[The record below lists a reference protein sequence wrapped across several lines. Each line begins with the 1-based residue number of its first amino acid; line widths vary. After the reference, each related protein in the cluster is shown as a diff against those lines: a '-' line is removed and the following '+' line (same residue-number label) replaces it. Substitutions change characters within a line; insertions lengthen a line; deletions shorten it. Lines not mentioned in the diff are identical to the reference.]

1 MTSEARDLLAAR
13 SAKYAM
19 PANPPLTIVIPVYN
33 EGANFRALW
42 GELASGIKTPF
53 TALVVYDFDADNTV
67 PVVQEVIAGGE
78 TRLKLI
84 KNAYGRGVTNAIKT
98 GLEAV
103 ESGPV
108 LVTMADLSDELSTVD
123 RMYELYLQ
131 GYDLICGSRYMPGGQ
146 LIGGPFVKQLMSR
159 TSGLTLHWFRG
170 VPTHDATNSF
180 KLYDAAMVHELKVE
194 SVAGFELGLE
204 LTVKAFLNGYRIAE
218 IPSVWRDRTAGTS
231 RFRVMQWLPH
241 YLKWYF
247 HAFRPKR
254 AARAPQRDAARP
266 SAADNRPARTH

>member
-1 MTSEARDLLAAR
+1 
-13 SAKYAM
+13 M
-19 PANPPLTIVIPVYN
+19 PSPPPLTIVIPVYN

-42 GELASGIKTPF
+42 TELTSAIKTPF
-53 TALVVYDFDADNTV
+53 TALVVYDFDEDNTL
-67 PVVQEVIAGGE
+67 PVAQEIIAAGE
-78 TRLKLI
+78 TRLTLR

-108 LVTMADLSDELSTVD
+108 LVTMADLSDEMSAVD
-123 RMYELYLQ
+123 KMYELYLQ
-131 GYDLICGSRYMPGGQ
+131 GFDVVCGSRYMKGGR
-146 LIGGPFVKQLMSR
+146 LIGGPFFKQLMSR
-159 TSGLTLHWFRG
+159 VSGLTLHYFRG

-180 KLYDAAMVHELKVE
+180 KLYDAGMVHDVKVE

-231 RFRVMQWLPH
+231 RFRIMHWLPH

-247 HAFRPKR
+247 YAFQPKR
-254 AARAPQRDAARP
+254 Q
-266 SAADNRPARTH
+266 SQRPAREN

>member
-1 MTSEARDLLAAR
+1 MS
-13 SAKYAM
+13 S
-19 PANPPLTIVIPVYN
+19 NPPLTIVIPVYN

-42 GELASGIKTPF
+42 NELASGIRTPF

-67 PVVQEVIAGGE
+67 PVAQAIIAGGE
-78 TRLKLI
+78 TRISLI
-84 KNAYGRGVTNAIKT
+84 RNKYGRGVTNAIKT

-108 LVTMADLSDELSTVD
+108 LVTMADLSDELTTVD

-131 GYDLICGSRYMPGGQ
+131 GYDLVCGSRYMPGGR
-146 LIGGPFVKQLMSR
+146 LIGGPFLKQLMSR

-180 KLYDAAMVHELKVE
+180 KLYDAQMVHALKVE

-204 LTVKAFLNGYRIAE
+204 LTVKAFLSGYRIAE

-231 RFRVMQWLPH
+231 RFRVMHWLPH

-247 HAFRPKR
+247 YAFRPRR
-254 AARAPQRDAARP
+254 AGPRSRGNAVADDGGRFRDGAQSREK
-266 SAADNRPARTH
+266 S

>member
-1 MTSEARDLLAAR
+1 
-13 SAKYAM
+13 M
-19 PANPPLTIVIPVYN
+19 PSPPPLTIVIPVYN

-42 GELASGIKTPF
+42 TELTSAIKTPF
-53 TALVVYDFDADNTV
+53 TALVVYDFDEDNTL
-67 PVVQEVIAGGE
+67 PVAQEIIAAGE
-78 TRLKLI
+78 TRLTLR

-108 LVTMADLSDELSTVD
+108 LVTMADLSDEMSAVD
-123 RMYELYLQ
+123 KMYELYLQ
-131 GYDLICGSRYMPGGQ
+131 GFDVVCGSRYMKGGR
-146 LIGGPFVKQLMSR
+146 LIGGPFFKQLMSR
-159 TSGLTLHWFRG
+159 VSGLTLHYFRG

-180 KLYDAAMVHELKVE
+180 KLYDAGMVHDVKVE

-231 RFRVMQWLPH
+231 RFRIMHWLPH

-247 HAFRPKR
+247 YAIQPKR
-254 AARAPQRDAARP
+254 Q
-266 SAADNRPARTH
+266 SQRPAREN

>member
-1 MTSEARDLLAAR
+1 
-13 SAKYAM
+13 M
-19 PANPPLTIVIPVYN
+19 PSNPPLTIVIPVYN

-42 GELASGIKTPF
+42 SELASGITTPF

-67 PVVQEVIAGGE
+67 PVAQEIIAAGE
-78 TRLKLI
+78 TRLKLL
-84 KNAYGRGVTNAIKT
+84 KNAHGGGVTNAIKT

-108 LVTMADLSDELSTVD
+108 LVTMADLSDELTTVD
-123 RMYELYLQ
+123 RMYQLYLA
-131 GYDLICGSRYMPGGQ
+131 GFDLVCGSRYMKGGQ
-146 LIGGPFVKQLMSR
+146 LIGGPFLKQLMSR
-159 TSGLTLHWFRG
+159 TSGLTLCWFRG
-170 VPTHDATNSF
+170 IPTHDATNSF
-180 KLYDAAMVHELKVE
+180 KLYDAAMVRDLKIE

-231 RFRVMQWLPH
+231 RFRVLHWLPH

-247 HAFRPKR
+247 YAFQPARR
-254 AARAPQRDAARP
+254 SARAPRRDAPVSIEAGRL
-266 SAADNRPARTH
+266 R

>member
-1 MTSEARDLLAAR
+1 M
-13 SAKYAM
+13 
-19 PANPPLTIVIPVYN
+19 IPVYN

-42 GELASGIKTPF
+42 NELASGIKTPF
-53 TALVVYDFDADNTV
+53 SALVVYDFDADNTV
-67 PVVQEVIAGGE
+67 PVVQEIIAAGE

-84 KNAYGRGVTNAIKT
+84 KNIYGRGVTNAIKT
-98 GLEAV
+98 GLDAV

-108 LVTMADLSDELSTVD
+108 LVTMADLSDELTTVD

-146 LIGGPFVKQLMSR
+146 LIGGPFFKQLMSR
-159 TSGLTLHWFRG
+159 ISGLTLHWFRG
-170 VPTHDATNSF
+170 IPTHDATNSF
-180 KLYDAAMVHELKVE
+180 KLYDAVMVHELKVE

-231 RFRVMQWLPH
+231 RFRVLHWLPQ

-247 HAFRPKR
+247 YAFQ
-254 AARAPQRDAARP
+254 PQRHPVRSRSAIP
-266 SAADNRPARTH
+266 SEPV

>member
-1 MTSEARDLLAAR
+1 M
-13 SAKYAM
+13 SA
-19 PANPPLTIVIPVYN
+19 PPLTIVIPVYN

-42 GELASGIKTPF
+42 GELTSSIKTPF
-53 TALVVYDFDADNTV
+53 TALVVYDFDGDNTV
-67 PVVQEVIAGGE
+67 PVAREIIAGGE
-78 TRLKLI
+78 TRFTLV

-108 LVTMADLSDELSTVD
+108 LVTMADLSDEMTAVD
-123 RMYELYLQ
+123 RMYELYQQ
-131 GYDLICGSRYMPGGQ
+131 GFDVVCGSRYMKGGR
-146 LIGGPFVKQLMSR
+146 LIGGPFFKQLMSR
-159 TSGLTLHWFRG
+159 VSGLTLHCFRG

-180 KLYDAAMVHELKVE
+180 KLYDAAMVHDVKVE

-231 RFRVMQWLPH
+231 RFRIMQWLPH

-247 HAFRPKR
+247 YAFRPKR
-254 AARAPQRDAARP
+254 QGQRAPRE
-266 SAADNRPARTH
+266 H

>member
-1 MTSEARDLLAAR
+1 
-13 SAKYAM
+13 M
-19 PANPPLTIVIPVYN
+19 PSNPPLTIVIPVYN

-42 GELASGIKTPF
+42 GELSSGIKTPF
-53 TALVVYDFDADNTV
+53 TAIVVYDFDEDNTV
-67 PVVQEVIAGGE
+67 PVAREIIASGG
-78 TRLKLI
+78 TRIRLV

-108 LVTMADLSDELSTVD
+108 LVTMADLSDELTTVD
-123 RMYELYLQ
+123 RMYDLYQQ
-131 GYDLICGSRYMPGGQ
+131 GYDLVCGSRYMSGGR
-146 LIGGPFVKQLMSR
+146 LIGGPFLKQLMSR
-159 TSGLTLHWFRG
+159 VSGLTLHYFRG
-170 VPTHDATNSF
+170 VPTHDATNAF

-218 IPSVWRDRTAGTS
+218 IPSVWRDRTAGAS
-231 RFRVMQWLPH
+231 RFRIMHWLPH

-247 HAFRPKR
+247 FAFQPRR
-254 AARAPQRDAARP
+254 VY
-266 SAADNRPARTH
+266 SRPARNDAAVKQAE

>member
-1 MTSEARDLLAAR
+1 
-13 SAKYAM
+13 M
-19 PANPPLTIVIPVYN
+19 PSNPPLTVVVPVYN
-33 EGANFRALW
+33 EGANFKALW
-42 GELASGIKTPF
+42 GEIASSIRTPF
-53 TALVVYDFDADNTV
+53 KATVVYDFDADNTV
-67 PVVQEVIAGGE
+67 PVVKEVIASGE
-78 TRLKLI
+78 TRLSLLR
-84 KNAYGRGVTNAIKT
+84 NAYGRGVTGAIKT

-108 LVTMADLSDELSTVD
+108 LVTMADLSDEMTQVD

-131 GYDLICGSRYMPGGQ
+131 GYDLICGSRYMRGGK
-146 LIGGPFVKQLMSR
+146 LIGGPFFKQLLSR
-159 TSGLTLHWFRG
+159 MSGLTLHYFRG

-180 KLYDAAMVHELKVE
+180 KLYDSQMVRELRVE

-231 RFRVMQWLPH
+231 RFRVMHWMPH

-247 HAFRPKR
+247 YAFRPR
-254 AARAPQRDAARP
+254 LQPER
-266 SAADNRPARTH
+266 NREPRLAQKNG

>member
-1 MTSEARDLLAAR
+1 MS
-13 SAKYAM
+13 S
-19 PANPPLTIVIPVYN
+19 NPPLTIVIPVYN
-33 EGANFRALW
+33 EGANFKALW
-42 GELASGIKTPF
+42 AELFSGIKTPF
-53 TALVVYDFDADNTV
+53 TALVVYDFDGDNTL
-67 PVVQEVIAGGE
+67 PVAREIIDGGE
-78 TRLKLI
+78 RRITLVRNK
-84 KNAYGRGVTNAIKT
+84 YGRGVTNAIKT

-123 RMYELYLQ
+123 RMYALYLQ

-146 LIGGPFVKQLMSR
+146 LIGGPFMKQLMSR
-159 TSGLTLHWFRG
+159 MSGLTLHWFRR

-180 KLYDAAMVHELKVE
+180 KLYDAQMVHDLKVE

-218 IPSVWRDRTAGTS
+218 IPSTWRDRTAGTS
-231 RFRVMQWLPH
+231 RFRVLHWLPH

-247 HAFRPKR
+247 YAFQPKR
-254 AARAPQRDAARP
+254 KPGRQTAVRLGANEVPSQNRP
-266 SAADNRPARTH
+266 SH